1 MSMEDQVPP
10 AANPPPRGRFL
21 GVMDTDQENRFIK
34 AIAIA
39 SVLLV
44 VTLLGFAYS
53 NLAKYKAENEA
64 IRRSHRIIHA
74 TDRFFALVN
83 DAESSS
89 RGFLLTGDSTYLQ
102 QYSEALPAL
111 DSDLAELLTLLP
123 DTDGVSRPLGIK
135 VTMRQKLSN
144 MQSLIKDQQRGR
156 SPLGQPDQ
164 ELMQAGRRQMEE
176 LKRIHTEIIARHGAA
191 LEHRS
196 EQQRS
201 LGLVTPMMILLYALL
216 ALLGVGLLFFR
227 LIRTLE
233 RVQQAEKIARNTARE
248 RDKEARTRELAE
260 RSLKRVLDSSPSVIM
275 AFRSVRNEKGEIA
288 DFEWMQVNNA
298 GTAMVGRPANE
309 LIGAYL
315 TPNMPHVIENGLFD
329 QFKQVVDSGEPLHV
343 EHMMEEEGQ
352 RSWYSISAVRLLD
365 GFVVTFMDI
374 TETRRQQQII
384 QESERLA
391 VTGKFARLIA
401 HEVRNPLTNIQ
412 LALDQLEV
420 EYPAGNG
427 SGADL
432 YTDILKR
439 NAGRIRTLISQMLHS
454 SRPMEMVLV
463 PGSINTVLQRAHE
476 QVKDRCELEDIRCEL
491 DLGEDLPFVNM
502 DKETLTIAFVNLLI
516 NATEAMESG
525 KGVLKVSSS
534 EMNGKVKVVIRDNG
548 KGLSPEDKDRIF
560 QPFFS
565 GRKGGMGL
573 GLTESRNIL
582 NAHNAFLSAE
592 SELGKGTAFIIV
604 FNTLN

>member
-1 MSMEDQVPP
+1 MNTGSSSKGTT
-10 AANPPPRGRFL
+10 PRDRSFQ
-21 GVMDTDQENRFIK
+21 VMDTDQENRFIK
-34 AIAIA
+34 AIAVA

-44 VTLLGFAYS
+44 VALLGFAYS
-53 NLAKYKAENEA
+53 NLARYKGENEA
-64 IRRSHRIIHA
+64 IRKSHQIMHS

-83 DAESSS
+83 DAETGA
-89 RGFLLTGDSTYLQ
+89 RGYLLTGDSTLLEPYYQ
-102 QYSEALPAL
+102 ALPKMDERL
-111 DSDLAELLTLLP
+111 NELLVLLP
-123 DTDGVSRPLGIK
+123 DTEGVSRPLGIK
-135 VTMRQKLSN
+135 VSMRQKLN
-144 MQSLIKDQQRGR
+144 NLQHLIKDQRTGR
-156 SPLGQPDQ
+156 SPPGVPDA
-164 ELMQAGRRQMEE
+164 ELMRQGHLLMTE
-176 LKRIHTEIIARHGAA
+176 LRRIHRELLTRHGDA
-191 LEHRS
+191 LQHRATQ
-196 EQQRS
+196 EKS

-260 RSLKRVLDSSPSVIM
+260 RSLKRVLDSSPSGIM
-275 AFRSVRNEKGEIA
+275 AFRSIRDQKGEIS

-298 GTAMVGRPANE
+298 GATLVIASGEE
-309 LIGAYL
+309 LIGARL
-315 TPNMPHVIENGLFD
+315 SERMPVLKDEGLLD
-329 QFKQVVDSGEPLHV
+329 RFKQVVDSGEPLHI
-343 EHMMEEEGQ
+343 EQMLEYDEQ
-352 RSWYSISAVRLLD
+352 RVWFNISAVRLLD

-412 LALDQLEV
+412 LALEQLEV
-420 EYPAGNG
+420 EYPPTDG

-454 SRPMEMVLV
+454 SRPMEMVLK
-463 PGSINTVLQRAHE
+463 PGSINTVVRKAYEL
-476 QVKDRCELEDIRCEL
+476 VKDRCELEDISCAL

-502 DKETLTIAFVNLLI
+502 DKETLTISFVNLLI
-516 NATEAMESG
+516 NATEATENS
-525 KGVLKVSSS
+525 KGELKVSTS
-534 EMNGKVKVVIRDNG
+534 EVNGKVRVIIRDNG
-548 KGLSPEDKDRIF
+548 KGLSLEDKERIF

-582 NAHNAFLSAE
+582 NAHGALLSVE
-592 SELGKGTAFIIV
+592 SELGKGTAFSIL
-604 FNTLN
+604 FNVVN